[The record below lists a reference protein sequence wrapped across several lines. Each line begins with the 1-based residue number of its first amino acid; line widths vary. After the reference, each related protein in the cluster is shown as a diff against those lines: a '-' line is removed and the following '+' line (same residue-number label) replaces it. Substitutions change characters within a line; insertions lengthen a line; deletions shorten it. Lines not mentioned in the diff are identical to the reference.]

1 MGSDLTPDPTSDAFR
16 QFTKAIL
23 RDLQALE
30 VMLDRGMIESGV
42 RRIGAE
48 QEVFLVDQGCRP
60 APVGVEVLERL
71 GAPFTSELA
80 RFNLELNLAP
90 LLLRGDVFSTL
101 EARLNAHLARAQ
113 EAAAAEG
120 ARVALAGVLPTLT
133 KSDLRIENITPRQRY
148 YALNDAVGRMLKGQ
162 PYRLR
167 IEGTDELHVEHD
179 SVMLEACN
187 TSCQVHL
194 QVSAEE
200 FAPLHNVAQ
209 AVTGPV
215 LAAAVN
221 SPLLFG
227 RRLWSETR
235 IALFQQSL
243 DTRSPSLEMRELSA
257 RVRFGDHWIRES
269 VVELFQE
276 DIARFRVLLAAEV
289 EEDPLAVLKAG
300 GIPRLE
306 ALQLFNGTVYRWNRP
321 CYGISEGKPHL
332 RIECRALPSGPSV
345 VDEVANAAFW
355 LGTVMGVSREYGDVT
370 RILEFDDAR
379 ANFAA
384 AAKLGLKA
392 GMYWKGGVSVAA
404 PRLILETLL
413 PLAREG
419 LRECGVDADDVE
431 RYLTV
436 IHDRVKTLSTGAR
449 WALRSLSAMKDRGT
463 RAEQMAALT
472 ASMLRNQEAG
482 TPVHTWEPADPPGG
496 RDWEASYHRVEQ
508 YMTTHLFTVH
518 EEELIDLVA
527 FLMDRKQIRHVL
539 VEDDEHRLT
548 GIVSYRSLLRL
559 ISQDGGASAADRP
572 VREVMETD
580 PVTATPETT
589 TLEAIELLRRHR
601 VSCLP
606 VVRDGRLVG
615 IVSERDFMPIAYHL
629 LEERLGKE

>member
-1 MGSDLTPDPTSDAFR
+1 MGKDVIPDHTSDSFRAFTR
-16 QFTKAIL
+16 AML
-23 RDLQALE
+23 RDMQALE
-30 VMLDRGMIESGV
+30 QMLSRGMIESGI

-48 QEVFLVDQGCRP
+48 QEVFLVDQGMRP
-60 APVGVEVLERL
+60 APVGVEVLDRL
-71 GAPFTSELA
+71 GPPFTSELA
-80 RFNLELNLAP
+80 RFNLELNLDP
-90 LLLRGDVFSTL
+90 LLFTGDVFSVL
-101 EARLNAHLARAQ
+101 ERRLNASLARVM
-113 EAAAAEG
+113 EAASHEG
-120 ARVALAGVLPTLT
+120 ARVVLTGILPTLA
-133 KSDLRIENITPRQRY
+133 KSDLGLENITPKQRY
-148 YALNDAVGRMLKGQ
+148 FALNEAVGRMLKGK

-194 QVSAEE
+194 QVSADE
-200 FAPLHNVAQ
+200 FAAMHNVAQ

-243 DTRSPSLEMRELSA
+243 DTRSPSLEMREMSS
-257 RVRFGDHWIRES
+257 RVRFGDQWVKES
-269 VVELFQE
+269 VLELFQE

-289 EEDPLAVLKAG
+289 EEDSLAVLESG
-300 GIPRLE
+300 GVPRLE

-345 VDEVANAAFW
+345 LDEVANAAFW
-355 LGTVMGVSREYGDVT
+355 LGTVMGVYHEYGDVT
-370 RILEFDDAR
+370 RILDFDDTK

-384 AAKLGLKA
+384 ASKLGLKA
-392 GMYWKGGVSVAA
+392 AMYWKDGQSVAA
-404 PRLILETLL
+404 PRLILDTFL

-419 LRECGVDADDVE
+419 LRSCGVDEEDIH
-431 RYLTV
+431 RYMTV
-436 IHDRVKTLSTGAR
+436 IHDRVKTLSTGSR
-449 WALRSLSAMKDRGT
+449 WMIRSLAGMKDRGT
-463 RAEQMAALT
+463 RAEQLTALT
-472 ASMLRNQEAG
+472 AALVRNQALG
-482 TPVHTWEPADPPGG
+482 KPVHTWEPADPPGSS
-496 RDWEASYHRVEQ
+496 DWEASYHRVEQ

-539 VEDDEHRLT
+539 VEDDDHRLT

-559 ISQDGGASAADRP
+559 IAQEGAERAPDLP
-572 VREVMETD
+572 VREIMETD
-580 PVTATPETT
+580 PLSVTPETT
-589 TLEAIELLRRHR
+589 TLEAIDLMRKHR

-606 VVRDGRLVG
+606 VVRDGKLVG

-629 LEERLGKE
+629 LEERLKEE